1 MKKIPVLLCLFL
13 ALFPAVPHLYGQF
26 PFPDATGFGGRD
38 FFGDAVAR
46 MGRALEA
53 VDSEPT
59 LEDAHYLGR
68 AVAAHIFTLYRPYT
82 RNPALTRYVNKI
94 LQTMVIN
101 SPRPAAFRG
110 HFVAILDTPGFNAFA
125 TPGGHIFLTRGLV
138 EAATTE
144 DMLAAVL
151 AHELAHVILG
161 HGLSMI
167 EAMAFRDEAAAIAG
181 RAADFAGNTPEA
193 VRLMNFR
200 NSVSVLVDVL
210 VRTGY
215 SREQEFAADRKAVE
229 LLASAG
235 YDPRALQDMLRVLE
249 QRQGPNTG
257 GMLATHPAPAER
269 IRNIDDAIRR
279 QRIADTGA
287 HRRARFAASRA
298 NR

>member
-1 MKKIPVLLCLFL
+1 MKKIPLLLCL
-13 ALFPAVPHLYGQF
+13 LFMAAAILHGR
-26 PFPDATGFGGRD
+26 PDATGFGGWD
-38 FFGDAVAR
+38 FVGEALAR
-46 MGRALEA
+46 MGRAVQAL
-53 VDSEPT
+53 DSEPT

-68 AVAAHIFTLYRPYT
+68 AVAAHILAMYEPYT
-82 RNPALTRYVNKI
+82 QNPGLTRYVNKI
-94 LQTMVIN
+94 LQTLVIN
-101 SPRPAAFRG
+101 SSRPAAFRG
-110 HFVAILDTPGFNAFA
+110 HFAVILDTPDFNAFA

-161 HGLSMI
+161 HGLGMI

-193 VRLMNFR
+193 ARLMGFR
-200 NSVSVLVDVL
+200 DSVSAIVDVL

-229 LLASAG
+229 ILAAAG
-235 YDPRALQDMLRVLE
+235 YDPRALQDMLRALE
-249 QRQGPNTG
+249 QRQGTG
-257 GMLATHPAPAER
+257 GMFATHPAPAER
-269 IRNIDDAIRR
+269 IRNVEDAIRR
-279 QRIADTGA
+279 HRVADTST
-287 HRRARFAASRA
+287 HRRSRFAA